1 LRLDNFHFVASLDSN
16 SDNKNSTLENIRALT
31 VNDLYFVAEQFIFK
45 NGVFGRKILYLES
58 FT

>member
-31 VNDLYFVAEQFIFK
+31 VNDLYFVAE
-45 NGVFGRKILYLES
+45 
-58 FT
+58 